1 MRTSLLHLLVVV
13 CFLPGCQAAAPPP
26 TTAPASTPA
35 PAANTAEAS
44 RTDDA
49 TELRDAIQQ
58 PIDKAKATEDATLKA
73 AEDQRKQIE
82 DAGG

>member
-1 MRTSLLHLLVVV
+1 MRTLTIFLLATAALS
-13 CFLPGCQAAAPPP
+13 LPGCAKTPPPEQPAATVAAPAP
-26 TTAPASTPA
+26 TPVAPATG
-35 PAANTAEAS
+35 
-44 RTDDA
+44 A

-82 DAGG
+82 AAGG